1 MQGNFFM
8 QLLII
13 LALLLYSGGSGAQK
27 IIEEVKPVLETLGDD
42 SMKEALKNAEEISS
56 VLSAVRTLSGTE
68 KASGGTG
75 FGQNNAKTDF
85 AQSAEG
91 EEGNAIAF
99 PLKPVNGIID
109 RDIAYSLSKYV
120 TEN

>member
-68 KASGGTG
+68 KASGGTD
-75 FGQNNAKTDF
+75 FGQNDAKSGF
-85 AQSAEG
+85 SQSTYEDA
-91 EEGNAIAF
+91 GNAIAF
-99 PLKPVNGIID
+99 PLKPVNAIID

>member
-1 MQGNFFM
+1 M

-13 LALLLYSGGSGAQK
+13 LALLLYSGGSGVQK

-56 VLSAVRTLSGTE
+56 VLSAVRTLSGAE
-68 KASGGTG
+68 QAASGTG
-75 FGQNNAKTDF
+75 FGQSGAQTDF
-85 AQSAEG
+85 AQHTEG
-91 EEGNAIAF
+91 DAGNSIAF

-109 RDIAYSLSKYV
+109 KDIAYSLSKYV